1 MTTTTL
7 LRLRP
12 SPSATSATAT
22 RLALAR
28 RSASS
33 TGSSPCR
40 QQAFVRLHS
49 STPSSSLSRLAS
61 TASPKTQCM
70 RFTTP
75 LSTAS
80 TRPLTLS
87 PTAGAQSA
95 LQQSLRFYSSDP
107 TPPNNSN
114 NKRKR
119 RTDKEEEYSA
129 AAPKSTDAK
138 VKEQEKLADQAQRLE
153 DGGKLGSESSAQ
165 DQQQQQETQQ
175 AKSSS
180 TEPVPEEPLPPNW
193 VRLNEEELAILT
205 RILSISPAS
214 RRESMQEVIDGVRR
228 YGAPVELRELLQK
241 QKTEGLSLADGIKVV
256 KVAFNMAK
264 QLSESEARDAAGGQ
278 KPPSSEDS
286 TKRDDNQMFDSKEQR
301 PFDSNAPGEQKNA
314 NYQNN
319 DGSKQGSS
327 GQQGGQQGEN
337 NKQDPNGKRPR
348 SIFDGNDWLGW
359 ALGAAIFYPI
369 YSIIFPGSQSTEI
382 TWQELRRNFLDRGL
396 VERLTV
402 QGKRVMV
409 VLNREAT
416 QSAYPDSMAASPWQ
430 QYYFSI
436 GSVDSFERRLE
447 EAQDELQ
454 IPPSDRIPVSYQ
466 SEGVMG
472 SLLMGFGPSILLIG
486 LMYWLTRRGAGGMGG
501 SSGIFGYGKSKA
513 KRFNHESAVK
523 VKFSDVAGMDE
534 AKVEIMEF
542 VSFLKQPERFQRLGA
557 KIPRGAIL
565 AGPPG
570 TGKTL
575 LAKATAGESGVP
587 FFSVSGSE
595 FVEMFVGVGASR
607 VRDLFATARK
617 SAPCIVFIDEIDA
630 IGRSRGDGKFSSG
643 GNDEREATLNQILT
657 EMDGFN
663 TAEQVVVLAGT
674 NRPDILDKALMRP
687 GRFDRH
693 INIDRPTMKG
703 RQDIFRV
710 YLAKIVTKEDVDYL
724 VGRLAALTPGFAG
737 ADIANAVNEAAL
749 VAARVNAET
758 VEMKHFE
765 QAIERVVGGL
775 ERKSLVLNPQEKRT
789 VAYHEAGHAIC
800 GWYFEFADPLLKVSI
815 IPRGQGALGYA
826 QYLPVGDAYLMNVK
840 QLMDRMAMT
849 LGGRISEELHFD
861 TVTTGASDDFKK
873 VTRMAT
879 TMVTEWGM
887 SDKVGPL
894 HFRQDDQ
901 NQFQKPF
908 AEATAQTIDAE
919 VRRIVDQAYKQCK
932 DLLTARKHEI
942 GLVAEELLRKEM
954 LTRDDLVRLLGPRP
968 FPEHDEF
975 SKYFNNDAP
984 PPFQG
989 ESTDTVLGDTHTGGE
1004 NPAPAPA
1011 LFKQQ

>member
-1 MTTTTL
+1 MSTTTL

-12 SPSATSATAT
+12 LPAASAPTT
-22 RLALAR
+22 RQTLALRIVSGAV
-28 RSASS
+28 
-33 TGSSPCR
+33 PYR
-40 QQAFVRLHS
+40 QQNAARL
-49 STPSSSLSRLAS
+49 SSSAATFSTSNRRASAASPKTRCMRLAS
-61 TASPKTQCM
+61 TAWLA
-70 RFTTP
+70 P
-75 LSTAS
+75 LRPQALSSTA
-80 TRPLTLS
+80 
-87 PTAGAQSA
+87 AVQSA
-95 LQQSLRFYSSDP
+95 LQSSLRLYSTGP
-107 TPPNNSN
+107 TPPSGKNTPERS
-114 NKRKR
+114 
-119 RTDKEEEYSA
+119 TDKKDGNPTTSKGSDSEI
-129 AAPKSTDAK
+129 
-138 VKEQEKLADQAQRLE
+138 KEQERLAEQAQRLE
-153 DGGKLGSESSAQ
+153 DGGKLGSQSSPQDHQEKTEAKPSSA
-165 DQQQQQETQQ
+165 
-175 AKSSS
+175 
-180 TEPVPEEPLPPNW
+180 EPLPEEPLPPNW
-193 VRLNEEELAILT
+193 VRLNTEELAILT
-205 RILSISPAS
+205 QILSLSPAS

-264 QLSESEARDAAGGQ
+264 QFSESETHNDQ
-278 KPPSSEDS
+278 HPTSSQDPA
-286 TKRDDNQMFDSKEQR
+286 KRDEKHGNDMFNSNEPRPSDSKT
-301 PFDSNAPGEQKNA
+301 PDEQKNA
-314 NYQNN
+314 KYSKDSAGN
-319 DGSKQGSS
+319 KQGTS
-327 GQQGGQQGEN
+327 GEQGDQGEN
-337 NKQDPNGKRPR
+337 KSDPNGKRPR
-348 SIFDGNDWLGW
+348 NLFEGNDWLGW
-359 ALGAAIFYPI
+359 ALAAAIFYPI
-369 YSIIFPGSQSTEI
+369 YSIVFPGSQSTEI

-402 QGKRVMV
+402 QGKRVV
-409 VLNREAT
+409 VMLNREAT

-454 IPPSDRIPVSYQ
+454 IPPSDRIPVSYA
-466 SEGVMG
+466 SESALG
-472 SLLMGFGPSILLIG
+472 SLIMGFGPSILLIG

-617 SAPCIVFIDEIDA
+617 SSPCIVFIDEIDA

-663 TAEQVVVLAGT
+663 TSEQVVVLAGT

-693 INIDRPTMKG
+693 INIDRPTMSG
-703 RQDIFRV
+703 RQEIFRV

-749 VAARVNAET
+749 VAARANADT

-800 GWYFEFADPLLKVSI
+800 GWYFEYADPLLKVSI

-908 AEATAQTIDAE
+908 AESTAQTIDAE
-919 VRRIVDQAYKQCK
+919 VRRIVDEAYKQCR
-932 DLLTARKHEI
+932 DLLSARKHEI

-975 SKYFNNDAP
+975 SKYFNNNAP
-984 PPFQG
+984 PPFQS
-989 ESTDTVLGDTHTGGE
+989 ESTDTVLGDTQTGGE
-1004 NPAPAPA
+1004 GPTLSPAM
-1011 LFKQQ
+1011 FKQR

>member
-1 MTTTTL
+1 MSSTTL

-12 SPSATSATAT
+12 SPATTTAT
-22 RLALAR
+22 RLALSR
-28 RSASS
+28 L
-33 TGSSPCR
+33 SPCR
-40 QQAFVRLHS
+40 QQTFVFARLHS
-49 STPSSSLSRLAS
+49 SVSSSTKPSRCL
-61 TASPKTQCM
+61 
-70 RFTTP
+70 
-75 LSTAS
+75 TAS
-80 TRPLTLS
+80 TLSLSSAPLRTTLS
-87 PTAGAQSA
+87 PSAATQSA
-95 LQQSLRFYSSDP
+95 LQQSLRFYSAGP
-107 TPPNNSN
+107 TPPPSN
-114 NKRKR
+114 GGRRKKK
-119 RTDKEEEYSA
+119 TDKPEEEESSA
-129 AAPKSTDAK
+129 VPKGEENASA
-138 VKEQEKLADQAQRLE
+138 EQEKLAKQADRLE
-153 DGGKLGSESSAQ
+153 DGGKLGSEEQ
-165 DQQQQQETQQ
+165 PQQQQQSQQ
-175 AKSSS
+175 QQEQTPTDPEASSDKAS
-180 TEPVPEEPLPPNW
+180 GEPPIEEMPLPPNW
-193 VRLNEEELAILT
+193 VRLNDEELALLS
-205 RILSISPAS
+205 RILAYAPPS
-214 RRESMQEVIDGVRR
+214 RRDSMLEVIEGIRR
-228 YGAPVELRELLQK
+228 YGAPVELRELIAK
-241 QKTEGLSLADGIKVV
+241 QKDGSLSLADGMKVV
-256 KVAFNMAK
+256 KVAINMAK
-264 QLSESEARDAAGGQ
+264 QFSESEDSSAANRHPGQ
-278 KPPSSEDS
+278 NNSNDPANK
-286 TKRDDNQMFDSKEQR
+286 DNQGQPNNMFN
-301 PFDSNAPGEQKNA
+301 SNEPQKNSGGG
-314 NYQNN
+314 NN
-319 DGSKQGSS
+319 NGNK
-327 GQQGGQQGEN
+327 QGGQQEGE
-337 NKQDPNGKRPR
+337 KKGEDGKKSGPK
-348 SIFDGNDWLGW
+348 SIFEGNDWLGW

-369 YSIIFPGSQSTEI
+369 YSLLFPGGQTTEI

-402 QGKRVMV
+402 QGKRVLV
-409 VLNREAT
+409 ELNREAT
-416 QSAYPDSMAASPWQ
+416 QSAYPDSQAASPWQ
-430 QYYFSI
+430 QYFFSI
-436 GSVDSFERRLE
+436 GSVESFERRLE

-454 IPPSDRIPVSYQ
+454 IPPSERIPVSYA
-466 SEGVMG
+466 SEGMLG

-513 KRFNHESAVK
+513 KRFNHETAVK

-542 VSFLKQPERFQRLGA
+542 VSFLKQPERFERLGA

-565 AGPPG
+565 SGPPG

-663 TAEQVVVLAGT
+663 TSEQVVVLAGT

-749 VAARVNAET
+749 VAARANAET

-800 GWYFEFADPLLKVSI
+800 GWYFEYADPLLKVSI

-887 SDKVGPL
+887 SEKVGPL

-919 VRRIVDQAYKQCK
+919 VRRIVDAAYKQCK
-932 DLLTARKHEI
+932 DLLKARKTEI
-942 GLVAEELLRKEM
+942 GLVAEELLLKEM

-968 FPEHDEF
+968 FPEKDEF
-975 SKYFNNDAP
+975 SKYFNNDGP
-984 PPFQG
+984 PPF
-989 ESTDTVLGDTHTGGE
+989 EPSNTDTELGDG
-1004 NPAPAPA
+1004 PAPSPA
-1011 LFKQQ
+1011 LFKRQ

>member
-12 SPSATSATAT
+12 SPSATPASTT
-22 RLALAR
+22 RLTVSLWLRFAAL
-28 RSASS
+28 SH
-33 TGSSPCR
+33 R
-40 QQAFVRLHS
+40 QQASARLSS
-49 STPSSSLSRLAS
+49 STATYSQSSWRASAAPPKDQRVRLAS
-61 TASPKTQCM
+61 TA
-70 RFTTP
+70 
-75 LSTAS
+75 
-80 TRPLTLS
+80 TLS
-87 PTAGAQSA
+87 RSRPQVALPTARAQSA
-95 LQQSLRFYSSDP
+95 LRQSLRFYSSSP
-107 TPPNNSN
+107 TPPNGNSSG
-114 NKRKR
+114 K
-119 RTDKEEEYSA
+119 KEEDQT
-129 AAPKSTDAK
+129 KSTNTEAGK
-138 VKEQEKLADQAQRLE
+138 NEQEKLAEQAQRLE
-153 DGGKLGSESSAQ
+153 DGGKLGSQSTPQDHQQKTEAEPPSA
-165 DQQQQQETQQ
+165 ETI
-175 AKSSS
+175 
-180 TEPVPEEPLPPNW
+180 PEEPLPPNW
-193 VRLNEEELAILT
+193 VRLNTEELAILT
-205 RILSISPAS
+205 QILSISPAS

-241 QKTEGLSLADGIKVV
+241 QKNQGLSFSDGIKVV

-264 QLSESEARDAAGGQ
+264 QFSESEARETTGQ
-278 KPPSSEDS
+278 QPKSSQDPAKHDEKHGND
-286 TKRDDNQMFDSKEQR
+286 MFN
-301 PFDSNAPGEQKNA
+301 SNEPRSSDHKTPEEQKNA
-314 NYQNN
+314 KYSNN
-319 DGSKQGSS
+319 DGDNKQGSS
-327 GQQGGQQGEN
+327 GEQGDKGEN
-337 NKQDPNGKRPR
+337 KSDPNGKRSR
-348 SIFDGNDWLGW
+348 SFFEGSDWFGW
-359 ALGAAIFYPI
+359 ALAAAIFYPI
-369 YSIIFPGSQSTEI
+369 YTIGFPGSQSTEI

-402 QGKRVMV
+402 QGKRVV
-409 VLNREAT
+409 VTLNREAT

-454 IPPSDRIPVSYQ
+454 IPPSDRIPVSYA
-466 SEGVMG
+466 SESMMG
-472 SLLMGFGPSILLIG
+472 SLLMGFGPSLLLVG
-486 LMYWLTRRGAGGMGG
+486 LIYWLTRRGAGGMGG

-617 SAPCIVFIDEIDA
+617 SSPCIVFIDEIDA

-663 TAEQVVVLAGT
+663 TSEQVVVLAGT

-693 INIDRPTMKG
+693 INIDRPTMSG
-703 RQDIFRV
+703 RQEIFRV

-749 VAARVNAET
+749 VAARANADT

-800 GWYFEFADPLLKVSI
+800 GWYFEYADPLLKVSI

-919 VRRIVDQAYKQCK
+919 VRRIVDEAYKQCR

-975 SKYFNNDAP
+975 SKYFNNNAP
-984 PPFQG
+984 PPFQS
-989 ESTDTVLGDTHTGGE
+989 ESTDTVLGDTQTGSEG
-1004 NPAPAPA
+1004 PTLSPA
-1011 LFKQQ
+1011 LFKRR